1 MNLKESFRYQKF
13 LDSLMNSACAY
24 LRNPDHYMQTTE
36 RHMRSKRNP
45 DAIDEEKVI
54 QKECPFQISDVVAF
68 MQWLIS
74 EKEELTAKIGSAKA
88 YLANDMDA
96 MVESNKYRQRMAEYL
111 SVMLNNKPCTEVTQA
126 RDYKFNN
133 EGNQMA
139 YCYDVEVTKTA
150 TYDVA
155 EVKHLARS
163 LLTRA
168 DEVSS
173 EIDAKMVNTSVDYRV
188 ILDINLDF
196 EDAVTHYIAYRA
208 ENEN

>member
-36 RHMRSKRNP
+36 KHMRSKRNP
-45 DAIDEEKVI
+45 DAVDEEKVI

-74 EKEELTAKIGSAKA
+74 EKEELTTKIGRAKA
-88 YLANDMDA
+88 FLANDMDA
-96 MVESNKYRQRMAEYL
+96 MVESNKYRQRVSEYL
-111 SVMLNNKPCTEVTQA
+111 SVMLNNKPGTEVTQA
-126 RDYKFNN
+126 RDYRFNN

-139 YCYDVEVTKTA
+139 YLYDVEVTKTV
-150 TYDVA
+150 TYDA
-155 EVKHLARS
+155 TAVKNLARS

-208 ENEN
+208 EKEN